1 MAKTRT
7 TAVHCL
13 LSNLRLGDGI
23 ARLPALRD
31 AGVRVALGTDGRGC
45 DETLDMLELAKMTAL
60 VHKARGGDYRR
71 WTTAAEA
78 LEMCTSSASV
88 CTGHGERLG
97 RIETGAKGDL
107 ILLPLDSPALTPL
120 HDPVRQLVYGVP
132 SADIHTVVVDG
143 RVVVKDGDP
152 VGIDMAR
159 VTEQAAGYAADSLAG
174 ERPADAAVLES
185 LVDEMYQQ
193 VEDTELDID
202 SYLRS

>member
-1 MAKTRT
+1 
-7 TAVHCL
+7 VHCL
-13 LSNLRLGDGI
+13 LSNLRLGDGV

-71 WTTAAEA
+71 WPTAAQA
-78 LEMCTSSASV
+78 LEMCTSAASI

-97 RIETGAKGDL
+97 RVETGAKGDL
-107 ILLPLDSPALTPL
+107 ILLPVDSAALTPL

-132 SADIHTVVVDG
+132 SADIRTVVIDG
-143 RVVVKDGDP
+143 RVVVSDGKP
-152 VGIDMAR
+152 VGVDLAKL
-159 VTEQAAGYAADSLAG
+159 TEQAGSFAEESLAG
-174 ERPADAAVLES
+174 ERPVDAAALES
-185 LVDEMYQQ
+185 TVDEMYRS
-193 VEDTELDID
+193 VEATELDVD